1 MKKISDIFGKGHLT
15 KKTNRN
21 AFDLSRTTS
30 LTAPFGALLPIDY
43 MEVPANSYV
52 ELSNELQTIMTPT
65 IRPPFGLVRQHIDY
79 FAVPMVQLY
88 QPFDNF
94 ITGIGN
100 YDSSAVAHF
109 NRQSLSFAPK
119 SPNQVPM
126 LSGKSLMTFLAHMG
140 DVLAET
146 PHPLQDVFNFS
157 QIDGSMRLLDL
168 LGYGNF
174 YKYFSSLPHILP
186 KGVKSESTDEEII
199 KGSNNTILPVNLFN
213 LLAYQKIY
221 YSYYN
226 NSNYERKVTEAFNID
241 DLKPMLYD
249 NDYLTGDSGSD
260 VIPYDRLVKM
270 FEMHYRWQNKDYFTD
285 VQPQI
290 FPYGLGFEAAT
301 PMSTSFIPLTDNSLS
316 GWSLFSVPGS
326 PTVDVDQDPAGRPSQ
341 NESSYVNLSLS
352 GSGAQESVSQL
363 RLAFAFDKLLRRM
376 RQAGASFN
384 SQMLAQFGIKPIDY
398 RHGDVIYLGGH
409 TNLLRF
415 DEVTST
421 AETSDASLG
430 TLGGKMTAY
439 NNNART
445 IKYTAREDCIIMAIY
460 STSIDTQYHSFNV
473 DRCNLRRF
481 RFDWFNPEFENLGMQ
496 ALFAVEYNM
505 LDTGQQFNNG
515 YFYPAL
521 VSSQK
526 DIIGFVKRYMEY
538 KTRPNRVHSL
548 FQWPYDNSDARAWV
562 IQKHDVYYDDNSQ
575 GDVHQQQF
583 IPFAMPNLL
592 QNPLAFNDITVVK
605 YNGSWETDHFNI
617 FCLNR
622 MKLVANM
629 SKIGEV
635 F

>member
-1 MKKISDIFGKGHLT
+1 MIMKKISDIFGKGHLT

-21 AFDLSRTTS
+21 PFDLSRTTS

-109 NRQSLSFAPK
+109 NRQDINFAPK

-126 LSGKSLMTFLAHMG
+126 LSGLSLMSFLYMASGLYDEDPEH
-140 DVLAET
+140 DI
-146 PHPLQDVFNFS
+146 FNLSFV
-157 QIDGSMRLLDL
+157 DGSFRLLDL
-168 LGYGNF
+168 LGYGNY
-174 YKYFSSLPHILP
+174 YKYFSALPHHDS
-186 KGVKSESTDEEII
+186 KAKTSAEDII
-199 KGSNNTILPVNLFN
+199 SSSNNFILPVNLFN

-241 DLKPMLYD
+241 DLKPILYD

-260 VIPYDRLVKM
+260 VIGYNRLKKM
-270 FEMHYRWQNKDYFTD
+270 FELHYRWQNKDYFTD

-290 FPYGLGFEAAT
+290 FPYGLGFESQT
-301 PMSTSFIPLTDNSLS
+301 PMATAFIPLTDNGTD

-326 PTVDVDQDPAGRPSQ
+326 IQVDTDQDPDNKPIQ
-341 NESSYVNLSLS
+341 NDSSFVNLKMGQSE
-352 GSGAQESVSQL
+352 GSVAQL

-430 TLGGKMTAY
+430 SLGGKMTAY
-439 NNNART
+439 NNNSDT
-445 IKYTAREDCIIMAIY
+445 IKYSAREDCIIMAIY

-496 ALFAVEYNM
+496 ALFSTEYNM
-505 LDTGQQFNNG
+505 LDTGQQFENG
-515 YFYPAL
+515 YHLPAP
-521 VSSQK
+521 VTTQK
-526 DIIGFVKRYMEY
+526 AIVGFVKRYMEY

-562 IQKHDVYYDDNSQ
+562 IQKHDVYYDNSSQ
-575 GDVHQQQF
+575 GYVHQQQF

-605 YNGSWETDHFNI
+605 FNGSWETDHFNI

-629 SKIGEV
+629 SKLGEV